1 MKQFFKFTIASF
13 LGIFLFSIVSFFLTL
28 GIIVAISSDDGEVD
42 VPKNS
47 ILKLNLNGNFVENAS
62 LERNP
67 FDGLNIGLL
76 EGNSQLGLIQLIQT
90 IDKAAKD
97 DRIQGIYME
106 AASPI
111 ASYAQLFELR
121 EALERFSDSGKFI
134 YSYAEVYTEKG
145 YFLSSVSDEVF
156 ANPSGIIDFNGIMVR
171 YSYYKK
177 LFDKL
182 GIEPVIYKVGKYK
195 SAVESFS
202 RSNMSEENRQQ
213 SREMIYSINHQ
224 VMKKISE
231 SRGISEVRLNEIA
244 DSLLAFQPVEAEK
257 LNMVSIAYKSE
268 VDSLLKEEMGIDQE
282 DDLEFISFRKYAKV
296 NLKDESYEGSDR
308 IGVLVADG
316 EILGAKSMDGYIGF
330 QDFNKELK
338 ELVDN
343 KRIKAIVIRINSP
356 GGSSLAT
363 DIMWKAIK
371 DAKKKKPI
379 IVSMS
384 GYAASGG
391 YYMAVGADKIVAS
404 PTTITGSI
412 GIFSQWI
419 DISKFMEDKLGI
431 TYDQV
436 MTNQNSD
443 FLQNLSKLSDYQSKV
458 MLKNIQ
464 AGYDDF
470 ISKVADG
477 RKMTKEEILELAS
490 GRVWTGEMAKKV
502 GLVDELGGLDKAI
515 EIAAL
520 DAKLEKNQYKVLIY
534 PKAKSAVEELLDS
547 SQEDVSSKLIQ
558 GLGSEFYPYSKALLE
573 IKKIQKRNGLMCV
586 LPYGIE
592 IE

>member
-28 GIIVAISSDDGEVD
+28 GIIVAISSDDTEVT

-47 ILKLNLNGNFVENAS
+47 ILKLNLNGILVENAS
-62 LERNP
+62 LEKNP

-76 EGNSQLGLIQLIQT
+76 ESNSQIGLIQLIQT
-90 IDKAAKD
+90 IDKASKD
-97 DRIQGIYME
+97 DRIKGIYME

-121 EALERFSDSGKFI
+121 DALERFSDSGKFI
-134 YSYAEVYTEKG
+134 YSYAEVYSEKG
-145 YFLSSVSDEVF
+145 YFLSSVADEVF

-268 VDSLLKEEMGIDQE
+268 VDSLLKEEIEIDQD

-316 EILGAKSMDGYIGF
+316 EILGPKSMDGYIGF

-419 DISKFMEDKLGI
+419 DISKFMEDKIGI

-502 GLVDELGGLDKAI
+502 GLVDELGGLDRAI

-534 PKAKSAVEELLDS
+534 PKAKSVLEELLDT

-558 GLGSEFYPYSKALLE
+558 GLGSELYPYSKALLE